1 MTRAIKLGDLV
12 PLDETSIQVLRVV
25 SLHMGEKTE
34 AYVDYKLIADSLDLD
49 RDTVRKAVNRMIAKK
64 VLSKRNGKLAI
75 EKAIVVN

>member
-12 PLDETSIQVLRVV
+12 PLDETAIQILRVL
-25 SLHMGEKTE
+25 SLHMGEKDE
-34 AYVDYKLIADSLDLD
+34 AYVDYKLIGDSLDLD

>member
-49 RDTVRKAVNRMIAKK
+49 RDTVRKAVNRMVAKK
-64 VLSKRNGKLAI
+64 VLSKRNGKLTI

>member
-12 PLDETSIQVLRVV
+12 PLDQTSIQVLRVI

-34 AYVDYKLIADSLDLD
+34 AYVDYKLIGDSLDLD
-49 RDTVRKAVNRMIAKK
+49 RDTVRKAVNRMVAKK
-64 VLSKRNGKLAI
+64 VLSKRNGKLTI